1 MRLFIVLIHDFFQ
14 PEELSWRMTDLAGPR
29 RPTPRTRR
37 RALSLKAVFWCA
49 VAILLS
55 LGLGHLT

>member
-1 MRLFIVLIHDFFQ
+1 MRLFVFSIHEFFQ
-14 PEELSWRMTDLAGPR
+14 PEEIFWPMTDPAGPQ
-29 RPTPRTRR
+29 RPTSRPRP
-37 RALSLKAVFWCA
+37 LSLKAVFWCA